1 MHRVHR
7 QRRLLAGSA
16 VLAALLGL
24 LAGPAAGVNV
34 AHSVVVSADPVGTTP
49 NVLDGQVNAIVQV
62 GGKMIAGGTFT
73 QVRRGGGPILTR
85 NNIFAFD
92 PTTGNIDT
100 AFVPTVNGEV
110 RALETA
116 SDGQS
121 VFVGGAF
128 TNVNGATVNRLTKL
142 NTADGQRVT
151 AFSANASGMV
161 RDLELRGGRLFV
173 GGSFGT
179 IKGQSRGRLA
189 VVNETSGNVD
199 PNLDLPFTGT
209 HNGGSTNVFKLDVNP
224 AGTRLVAIGNFTDVA
239 GVARRQVAMLDVA
252 AGGPATVANWETS
265 RYADACAGAFD
276 TYMRDVDI
284 SPDGSYFVVV
294 TTGAYRANLL
304 CDTAARWET
313 NATGVSLQPTWV
325 SYTGGDTMWS
335 VGVTGTAVYVG
346 GHQRWHNN
354 PFRSNNPGA
363 GAVPREGIA
372 ALDPVNGLPF
382 TWNPGRTRGVGVF
395 ALYSTTQGLWVGSD
409 TEQLGGEF
417 HARLGMFP
425 TAGGVTPPQQRIG
438 TLPGDL
444 YRLGADG
451 TLVRRSYNDN
461 TNTFDPPVT
470 VNTGV
475 NWSPARGA
483 YMISGRLFAGWSDN
497 NVNVR
502 TFDGSTVGPA
512 SNLNLYGL
520 NGGAVGANFPVS
532 TVTGMFFD
540 PQRGRL
546 YYTLSGD
553 NRLLYRGFEF
563 ESDIMGAQVFVAAT
577 TGFGSV
583 RGMTMADGNIYF
595 ANTAGTLSRVAFIN
609 GAPQGAAT
617 PISGPGI
624 DGINWASQGL
634 FVFTS

>member
-1 MHRVHR
+1 VHRVHR
-7 QRRLLAGSA
+7 QRRRLLAGFA
-16 VLAALLGL
+16 ALATLLGL
-24 LAGPAAGVNV
+24 LAAPAAGVNL
-34 AHSVVVSADPVGTTP
+34 AHSVVVSADPANTTP
-49 NVLDGQVNAIVQV
+49 NVLDGQVNAIAQV
-62 GGKMIAGGTFT
+62 GGKMIVGGTFT
-73 QVRRGGGPILTR
+73 QVRRGGGAILTR
-85 NNIFAFD
+85 NRIFAFD
-92 PTTGNIDT
+92 PATGNIDT
-100 AFVPTVNGEV
+100 AFVPSLNGDVN
-110 RALETA
+110 ALEPA

-128 TNVNGATVNRLTKL
+128 TSVNGATITRLTKL
-142 NTADGQRVT
+142 SVTDGQRVT
-151 AFSANASGMV
+151 AFSANATGQV
-161 RDLELRGGRLFV
+161 RDLVLRGGRLFV
-173 GGSFGT
+173 GGDFGS
-179 IKGQSRGRLA
+179 IKAVSRSRLA
-189 VVNETSGNVD
+189 AVDETSGNVD
-199 PNLDLPFTGT
+199 PNLNLPFSGT
-209 HNGGSTNVFKLDVNP
+209 HNGGSTNVYKFDVNP
-224 AGTRLVAIGNFTDVA
+224 AGTRLIAIGNFTAVG
-239 GVARRQVAMLDVA
+239 GVARRQAALLNVA
-252 AGGPATVANWETS
+252 AGAAATVANWQTD
-265 RYADACAGAFD
+265 RYAAACASVFN
-276 TYMRDVDI
+276 TYMRNVDI
-284 SPDGSYFVVV
+284 SPDGSYFVIV

-304 CDTAARWET
+304 CDTASRWET
-313 NATGVSLQPTWV
+313 DATGTGLQPTWV
-325 SYTGGDTMWS
+325 SYTGGDTMYS
-335 VGVTGTAVYVG
+335 VGITGTAVYIG

-354 PFRSNNPGA
+354 PFRGDAPGA

-451 TLVRRSYNDN
+451 TLVRRSFDGA
-461 TNTFDPPVT
+461 TFGAPTT
-470 VNTGV
+470 VATGV
-475 NWSPARGA
+475 NWSQARGA

-502 TFDGSTVGPA
+502 TFNGTTVGAA
-512 SNLNLYGL
+512 SNLNLFGL
-520 NGGAVGANFPVS
+520 NGGAIGANFPVS

-540 PQRGRL
+540 PALGRL
-546 YYTLSGD
+546 YYTLAGD

-563 ESDIMGAQVFVAAT
+563 QSDIMGAQVFVAAT
-577 TGFGSV
+577 TGFGNV
-583 RGMTMADGNIYF
+583 RGMTMANGNVYF
-595 ANTAGTLSRVAFIN
+595 ATTTGTLSRVAYAN

-634 FVFTS
+634 FVFAS

>member
-1 MHRVHR
+1 VHRVHR
-7 QRRLLAGSA
+7 QRRRLLAGFA
-16 VLAALLGL
+16 ALATLLGL
-24 LAGPAAGVNV
+24 LAAPAAGVNL
-34 AHSVVVSADPVGTTP
+34 AHSVVVSADPANTTP

-62 GGKMIAGGTFT
+62 GGKMIVGGTFT
-73 QVRRGGGPILTR
+73 QVRRGGGAILTR
-85 NNIFAFD
+85 NRIFAFD
-92 PTTGNIDT
+92 PATGNIDT
-100 AFVPTVNGEV
+100 AFVPSLNGNVN
-110 RALETA
+110 ALEPA

-128 TNVNGATVNRLTKL
+128 TSVNGATITRLTKL
-142 NTADGQRVT
+142 SVTDGQRVT
-151 AFSANASGMV
+151 AFSANATGQV
-161 RDLELRGGRLFV
+161 RDLVLRGGRLFV
-173 GGSFGT
+173 GGDFGS
-179 IKGQSRGRLA
+179 IKGASRSRLA
-189 VVNETSGNVD
+189 AVDETSGNVD
-199 PNLDLPFTGT
+199 PNLNLPFSGT
-209 HNGGSTNVFKLDVNP
+209 HNGGSTNVYKFDVNP
-224 AGTRLVAIGNFTDVA
+224 AGTRLIAIGNFTAVG
-239 GVARRQVAMLDVA
+239 GVARRQAALLNVA
-252 AGGPATVANWETS
+252 AGAAATVANWQTD
-265 RYADACAGAFD
+265 RYAAACASVFN
-276 TYMRDVDI
+276 TYMRNVDI
-284 SPDGSYFVVV
+284 SPDGSYFVIV

-304 CDTAARWET
+304 CDTASRWET
-313 NATGVSLQPTWV
+313 DATGTGLQPTWV
-325 SYTGGDTMWS
+325 SYTGGDTMYS
-335 VGVTGTAVYVG
+335 VGITGTAVYIG

-354 PFRSNNPGA
+354 PFRGDAPGA

-451 TLVRRSYNDN
+451 SLVRRSFDGA
-461 TNTFDPPVT
+461 TFGAPTT
-470 VNTGV
+470 VATGV
-475 NWSPARGA
+475 NWSQARGA

-502 TFDGSTVGPA
+502 TFNGTTVGAA
-512 SNLNLYGL
+512 SNLNLFGL
-520 NGGAVGANFPVS
+520 NGGAIGANFPVS

-540 PQRGRL
+540 PALGRL
-546 YYTLSGD
+546 YYTLAGD

-563 ESDIMGAQVFVAAT
+563 QSDIMGAQVFVAAT
-577 TGFGSV
+577 TGFGNV
-583 RGMTMADGNIYF
+583 RGMTMANGNIYF
-595 ANTAGTLSRVAFIN
+595 ATTTGTLSRVAYAN

-634 FVFTS
+634 FVFAS

>member
-1 MHRVHR
+1 VHRVHR
-7 QRRLLAGSA
+7 QRRRLLAGFA
-16 VLAALLGL
+16 ALATLLGL
-24 LAGPAAGVNV
+24 LAAPAAGVNL
-34 AHSVVVSADPVGTTP
+34 AHSVVVSADPANTTP

-62 GGKMIAGGTFT
+62 GGKMIVGGTFT
-73 QVRRGGGPILTR
+73 QVRRGGGAILTR
-85 NNIFAFD
+85 NRIFAFD
-92 PTTGNIDT
+92 PATGNIDT
-100 AFVPTVNGEV
+100 AFVPSLNGDVN
-110 RALETA
+110 ALEPA

-128 TNVNGATVNRLTKL
+128 TSVNGAAITRLTKL
-142 NTADGQRVT
+142 SVTDGQRVT
-151 AFSANASGMV
+151 AFSANATGQV
-161 RDLELRGGRLFV
+161 RDLVLRGGRLFV
-173 GGSFGT
+173 GGDFGS
-179 IKGQSRGRLA
+179 IKAVSRSRLA
-189 VVNETSGNVD
+189 AVDETSGNVD
-199 PNLDLPFTGT
+199 PNLNLPFSGT
-209 HNGGSTNVFKLDVNP
+209 HNGGSTNVYKFDVNP
-224 AGTRLVAIGNFTDVA
+224 AGTRLIAIGNFTAVG
-239 GVARRQVAMLDVA
+239 GVARRQAALLNVA
-252 AGGPATVANWETS
+252 AGAAATVANWQTD
-265 RYADACAGAFD
+265 RYAAACASVFN
-276 TYMRDVDI
+276 TYMRNVDI
-284 SPDGSYFVVV
+284 SPDGSYFVIV

-304 CDTAARWET
+304 CDTASRWET
-313 NATGVSLQPTWV
+313 DATGTGLQPTWV
-325 SYTGGDTMWS
+325 SYTGGDTMYS
-335 VGVTGTAVYVG
+335 VGITGTAVYIG

-354 PFRSNNPGA
+354 PFRGDAPGA

-451 TLVRRSYNDN
+451 SLVRRSFDGA
-461 TNTFDPPVT
+461 TFGAPTT
-470 VNTGV
+470 VATGV
-475 NWSPARGA
+475 NWSQARGA

-502 TFDGSTVGPA
+502 TFNGTTVGAA
-512 SNLNLYGL
+512 SNLNLFGL
-520 NGGAVGANFPVS
+520 NGGAIGANFPVS

-540 PQRGRL
+540 PALGRL
-546 YYTLSGD
+546 YYTLAGD

-563 ESDIMGAQVFVAAT
+563 QSDIMGAQVFVAAT
-577 TGFGSV
+577 TGFGNV
-583 RGMTMADGNIYF
+583 RGMTMANGNVYF
-595 ANTAGTLSRVAFIN
+595 ATTTGTLSRVAYAN

-634 FVFTS
+634 FVFAS

>member
-284 SPDGSYFVVV
+284 SPDGSYFVIV

-438 TLPGDL
+438 TLDGDL

-451 TLVRRSYNDN
+451 SLVRRHFDGA
-461 TNTFDPPVT
+461 TFGPPTT

-475 NWSPARGA
+475 NWSQARGA

-583 RGMTMADGNIYF
+583 RGMTMADDNIYF
-595 ANTAGTLSRVAFIN
+595 ANTAGTLSRVAFVN

-624 DGINWASQGL
+624 DGINWESQGL
-634 FVFTS
+634 FVFAS